1 MSQTRERKPVEIGSP
16 VAPHIE
22 ARIRTAFDT
31 QGMMKTLGAQ
41 LTRVAAGEVEITL
54 PFAPHIAQHHGF
66 VHAGGL
72 TTVVD
77 NAGGFASM
85 TLMPEG
91 MEVLTVEFKV
101 NFLSPAIGERFIA
114 TGRVRRPGRQIYVVD
129 GEVEAEDKDGNRKTV
144 AMMLATMM
152 GVWLDG
158 RKA

>member
-1 MSQTRERKPVEIGSP
+1 MTETQKFAALDP
-16 VAPHIE
+16 AQE
-22 ARIRTAFDT
+22 ARVRQAFAG
-31 QGMMKTLGAQ
+31 QGMMKTLGAE
-41 LTRVAAGEVEITL
+41 LTRVAAGEVEIVL
-54 PFAPHIAQHHGF
+54 PFAPHIAQQHGF

-85 TLMPEG
+85 TLMPAG

-114 TGRVRRPGRQIYVVD
+114 IGRVRRAGRQIYVVD
-129 GEVEAEDKDGNRKTV
+129 GEVLAEDAQGRRKTI
-144 AMMLATMM
+144 AIMLATMM

-158 RKA
+158 DRKPGA